1 MVNPTAPRLGVV
13 VPSGNAAVEPEIAAL
28 LFGHV
33 NVHATRFPLFTEF
46 EQRERIAKYNEALA
60 PAIASFGRLGA
71 QAIVA
76 ECSGSHYLQG
86 PEREQE
92 FCDDLSA
99 RFGVEVTTV
108 TRTVLAALASIDA
121 TEVTLV
127 SPYAQWL
134 TDLSQGYWEAAGIK
148 VRDIVKVRSSKGF
161 SPYDVSTAELVSQ
174 VREADRPADEVLL
187 MTGTGMFTLAALKEL
202 NAGTERTILTSNLAT
217 AWWALSR
224 LVPDAV
230 VDWRLAP

>member
-71 QAIVA
+71 RAVVA

-134 TDLSQGYWEAAGIK
+134 TDLSRGYWEAAGIK
-148 VRDIVKVRSSKGF
+148 VRDIVKVKSAKGF
-161 SPYDVSTAELVSQ
+161 SPYDVTTDELVEQ
-174 VREADRPADEVLL
+174 VRAADRPRDEVLL

-202 NAGTERTILTSNLAT
+202 KAGTERTILTSNLAT
-217 AWWALSR
+217 AWWALDR

>member
-28 LFGHV
+28 LSGHV
-33 NVHATRFPLFTEF
+33 HVHATRFPLFTEF
-46 EQRERIAKYNEALA
+46 EQRERIAEYNEALA

-71 QAIVA
+71 RAIVA

-86 PEREQE
+86 PAREQE

-108 TRTVLAALASIDA
+108 TRTVLSALASIDA

-134 TDLSQGYWEAAGIK
+134 TDLSQAYWEAAGIK
-148 VRDIVKVRSSKGF
+148 VRDIVKVRSSQGF
-161 SPYDVSTAELVSQ
+161 SPYDVTTGELVEQ
-174 VREADRPADEVLL
+174 VRAADRPKDEVLL
-187 MTGTGMFTLAALKEL
+187 MTGTGMFTLAALEEL
-202 NAGTERTILTSNLAT
+202 EAGTERTIITSNLAT
-217 AWWALSR
+217 AWWALTR
-224 LVPDAV
+224 LAPDAV